1 MLERLLEGLLLLDRF
16 LHGLLLRDWLL
27 QLLLLSHLQLLLL
40 LLLLLLHHLP
50 VVARLALVELGP
62 RLALLDLLAGGLGR
76 DVDGADGLT
85 VRVERSAG
93 VLPLV
98 PGPDSFDQKRNFAG
112 SLVVHHLMLL
122 ASLHLQP
129 LACPDNLGQEQ
140 ILTRTNNLRSEK
152 LLNCSIFSRGIS
164 FCSVRHFCHQ

>member
-27 QLLLLSHLQLLLL
+27 QLLLLSHLQLLL

-85 VRVERSAG
+85 VRVEGGAS

-98 PGPDSFDQKRNFAG
+98 TGSDGFDEKGHLARG
-112 SLVVHHLMLL
+112 LVVHHLVFVT
-122 ASLHLQP
+122 SLHL
-129 LACPDNLGQEQ
+129 
-140 ILTRTNNLRSEK
+140 
-152 LLNCSIFSRGIS
+152 
-164 FCSVRHFCHQ
+164 